1 MWRKICKAELQETRK
16 VYFIMFAILLA
27 AGILS
32 LVVMG
37 QTALYP
43 WDTFSG
49 TPEEFDV
56 RSALSI
62 CSILGMYVLWIAA
75 MVFYVVY
82 TLYRFDRG
90 MFGGEGV
97 FWMTLPV
104 KRREILAGK
113 LVAPLVWGMVLA
125 GVDAAFAGSL
135 WHRQFF
141 FGRHGCGHRDSSV
154 YGAFA
159 DSHGG
164 RQFVCPVLC
173 PHGRAFASF
182 SETSLF
188 VGDSGCAGNFLH
200 HRASVQCAGNVD
212 FRCSHQLFPHGNA
225 VPFDKRHCGVWF
237 HCIDSHCHGIA
248 DTHLWSTD
256 GVSGR
261 KEIGLFRLRKVIPCS
276 LITVYPFIC
285 RL

>member
-43 WDTFSG
+43 GDTFSG

-113 LVAPLVWGMVLA
+113 LVAPLVWGMVLVLLGIIWLALMLLLQAPYGTGSFSSEGMAA
-125 GVDAAFAGSL
+125 GIGIAAFMVLSQILMAVGSL
-135 WHRQFF
+135 YALCFALMAGRLPRFQKHPYLWGTVVALVIFF
-141 FGRHGCGHRDSSV
+141 IIEPLFNVLAMLIFGVPISFFLMAMPFLLTKGIAVFGFIALIPIAMVLRILI
-154 YGAFA
+154 YGA
-159 DSHGG
+159 
-164 RQFVCPVLC
+164 LM
-173 PHGRAFASF
+173 
-182 SETSLF
+182 
-188 VGDSGCAGNFLH
+188 
-200 HRASVQCAGNVD
+200 
-212 FRCSHQLFPHGNA
+212 
-225 VPFDKRHCGVWF
+225 
-237 HCIDSHCHGIA
+237 
-248 DTHLWSTD
+248 
-256 GVSGR
+256 
-261 KEIGLFRLRKVIPCS
+261 
-276 LITVYPFIC
+276 VY
-285 RL
+285 LAEKKLDYLG

>member
-43 WDTFSG
+43 GDTFSG

-113 LVAPLVWGMVLA
+113 LVAPLVWGMVLVLLGIIWLALMLLLQAPYGTGSFSSEGMAA
-125 GVDAAFAGSL
+125 GIGIVAFMVLSQILMAVDSLYALCFALMAGRLPRFQKHPYL
-135 WHRQFF
+135 WGTVVALVIFF
-141 FGRHGCGHRDSSV
+141 IIEPLFNVLAMLIFGVPISFFLMAMPFLLTKGIAVFGFIALIPVAMALRILI
-154 YGAFA
+154 YGA
-159 DSHGG
+159 
-164 RQFVCPVLC
+164 LM
-173 PHGRAFASF
+173 
-182 SETSLF
+182 
-188 VGDSGCAGNFLH
+188 
-200 HRASVQCAGNVD
+200 
-212 FRCSHQLFPHGNA
+212 
-225 VPFDKRHCGVWF
+225 
-237 HCIDSHCHGIA
+237 
-248 DTHLWSTD
+248 
-256 GVSGR
+256 
-261 KEIGLFRLRKVIPCS
+261 
-276 LITVYPFIC
+276 VY
-285 RL
+285 LAEKKLDYLG

>member
-43 WDTFSG
+43 GDTFSG

-82 TLYRFDRG
+82 SLYRFDRG

-113 LVAPLVWGMVLA
+113 LLAPLVWGMVLVLLGIIWLALMLLLQAPYGMGSFSSEGMAA
-125 GVDAAFAGSL
+125 GIGIVAFMVLSQILMAVGSL
-135 WHRQFF
+135 YALCFALMAGRLPRFQKHPYLWGTVVALVIFF
-141 FGRHGCGHRDSSV
+141 IIEPLFNVLAMLIFGVPISFFLMAMPFLLTKGIAVFGFIALIPIAMVLRILI
-154 YGAFA
+154 YGA
-159 DSHGG
+159 
-164 RQFVCPVLC
+164 LM
-173 PHGRAFASF
+173 
-182 SETSLF
+182 
-188 VGDSGCAGNFLH
+188 
-200 HRASVQCAGNVD
+200 
-212 FRCSHQLFPHGNA
+212 
-225 VPFDKRHCGVWF
+225 
-237 HCIDSHCHGIA
+237 
-248 DTHLWSTD
+248 
-256 GVSGR
+256 
-261 KEIGLFRLRKVIPCS
+261 
-276 LITVYPFIC
+276 VY
-285 RL
+285 LAEKKLDYLG

>member
-32 LVVMG
+32 LMVMG

-43 WDTFSG
+43 GDTFSG

-113 LVAPLVWGMVLA
+113 LVAPLVWGMVLVLLGIIWLALMLLLQAPYGTGSFSSEGMAA
-125 GVDAAFAGSL
+125 GIGIVAFMVLSQILMAVGSL
-135 WHRQFF
+135 YALCFALMAGRLPRFQKHPYLWGTVVALVIFF
-141 FGRHGCGHRDSSV
+141 IIEPLFNVLAMLIFGVPISFFLMAMPFLLTKGIAVFGFIALIPIAMVLRILI
-154 YGAFA
+154 YGA
-159 DSHGG
+159 
-164 RQFVCPVLC
+164 LM
-173 PHGRAFASF
+173 
-182 SETSLF
+182 
-188 VGDSGCAGNFLH
+188 
-200 HRASVQCAGNVD
+200 
-212 FRCSHQLFPHGNA
+212 
-225 VPFDKRHCGVWF
+225 
-237 HCIDSHCHGIA
+237 
-248 DTHLWSTD
+248 
-256 GVSGR
+256 
-261 KEIGLFRLRKVIPCS
+261 
-276 LITVYPFIC
+276 VY
-285 RL
+285 LAEKKLDYLG

>member
-32 LVVMG
+32 LMVMG

-43 WDTFSG
+43 GDTFSG

-113 LVAPLVWGMVLA
+113 LVAPLVWGMVLVLLGIIWLALMLLLQAPYGTGSFSSEGMAA
-125 GVDAAFAGSL
+125 GIGIAAFMVLSQILMAVGSL
-135 WHRQFF
+135 YALCFALMAGRLPRFQKHPYLWGTVVALVIFF
-141 FGRHGCGHRDSSV
+141 IIEPLFNVLAMLIFGVPISFFLMAMPFLLTKGIAVFGFIALIPIAMVLRILI
-154 YGAFA
+154 YGA
-159 DSHGG
+159 
-164 RQFVCPVLC
+164 LM
-173 PHGRAFASF
+173 
-182 SETSLF
+182 
-188 VGDSGCAGNFLH
+188 
-200 HRASVQCAGNVD
+200 
-212 FRCSHQLFPHGNA
+212 
-225 VPFDKRHCGVWF
+225 
-237 HCIDSHCHGIA
+237 
-248 DTHLWSTD
+248 
-256 GVSGR
+256 
-261 KEIGLFRLRKVIPCS
+261 
-276 LITVYPFIC
+276 VY
-285 RL
+285 LAEKKLDYLG